1 MEPAVRSRIDAL
13 IGEGCEIFDQFDET
27 VRVKAFHPFVPA
39 DYRQVLDTLLAIQNS
54 GHLPRRPGRPT
65 FLELGSATGVIAI
78 VADMLGFEAFG
89 IELDAGLVATARQL
103 AERHESRARF
113 AAGSFLPAGYRWKPE
128 SGDARMGTIGSG
140 PSAYMELGRA
150 LDDFDVV
157 YAYPWDGETPIMLDL
172 MRRYGN
178 PNAQLLLMD
187 TVKGPSVLKSGRT
200 LVA

>member
-1 MEPAVRSRIDAL
+1 MDSAIRSRIDAL

-27 VRVKAFHPFVPA
+27 VRVKSFHPFVPA
-39 DYRQVLDTLLAIQNS
+39 DYALVLDTLLGIQNS
-54 GHLPRRPGRPT
+54 GRLPRRQGRPS
-65 FLELGSATGVIAI
+65 FLELGSATGS
-78 VADMLGFEAFG
+78 
-89 IELDAGLVATARQL
+89 LVATARRL
-103 AERHESRARF
+103 AARYESQARF
-113 AAGSFLPAGYRWKPE
+113 AAGSFLPAGYRWKPD

-157 YAYPWDGETPIMLDL
+157 YAYPWDGEAPIMLDL

-187 TVKGPSVLKSGRT
+187 TVAGPRIVRNGRT

>member
-1 MEPAVRSRIDAL
+1 MDPAIRSRIDAV

-39 DYRQVLDTLLAIQNS
+39 DYALVLDTLLAIQNS
-54 GHLPRRPGRPT
+54 GRLPRSQGRPS
-65 FLELGSATGVIAI
+65 FLELGSATGVITI
-78 VADMLGFEAFG
+78 VADLLGFDAFG
-89 IELDAGLVATARQL
+89 IELDGSLVATARKL

-157 YAYPWDGETPIMLDL
+157 YAYPWDGEAPIMLDL

-187 TVKGPSVLKSGRT
+187 TVAGPRIVRNGRT